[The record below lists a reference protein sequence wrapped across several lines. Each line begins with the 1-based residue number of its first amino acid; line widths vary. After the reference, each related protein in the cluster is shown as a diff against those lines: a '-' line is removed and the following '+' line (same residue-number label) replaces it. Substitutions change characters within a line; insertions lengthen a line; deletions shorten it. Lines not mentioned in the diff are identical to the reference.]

1 MRQGARCFLQNKG
14 TTVLRGATGQHHSR
28 HSCQDPNPKT
38 SQCRGPPRRGAGRRT
53 LSEHG
58 QRSRVHIVST
68 VLSSTECWA
77 QGCSQQARQILT
89 DCRVT
94 SQRGHEWDGAKPLA
108 AEIQGGGGPE
118 PFTVTSA
125 FLPSGHLSVVH
136 PSAASTTARH
146 GAGPRG
152 QPHPVERQVVIERE
166 RDMGVDCRDARKR
179 EGGRC
184 CQEELHWR

>member
-1 MRQGARCFLQNKG
+1 MVTTSAAHRQPFSRTPIQLPACPEEVNRMRQGARCFLQNKG

-58 QRSRVHIVST
+58 QRSHVHIVST

-108 AEIQGGGGPE
+108 AEIQGGGGDLSPLLS
-118 PFTVTSA
+118 P
-125 FLPSGHLSVVH
+125 LPSFRLAIC
-136 PSAASTTARH
+136 PSSIPRQPARPP
-146 GAGPRG
+146 GMA
-152 QPHPVERQVVIERE
+152 
-166 RDMGVDCRDARKR
+166 RDLGDSPTLWSAR
-179 EGGRC
+179 
-184 CQEELHWR
+184 L